1 MSKTIKEL
9 ADELGY
15 SKTYINQIIRK
26 LGLQND
32 LQKNGNKF
40 LVNDSIENAIK
51 TALNLRTQTDKRKIN
66 DNNSQT
72 DLQFSLRSEIDS
84 LQKQLIVKDQQIE
97 QMTKL
102 LDQQQQL
109 LLNEQNKNQLLL
121 EQIETETKNKK
132 WYQFWR

>member
-26 LGLQND
+26 LGLQTD

-72 DLQFSLRSEIDS
+72 DLQFSLHSEIDS

-97 QMTKL
+97 QLTKL